1 MPIQLM
7 KLNAPVA
14 LRPFNITPKTFLRK
28 YKHYADITVAS
39 FVFYPPK
46 SDLIQRPAFDCI
58 TDKGL
63 ASNAPK
69 NSPIPPARLLLL
81 ECASPDITSPDLWE
95 VPWGNSLAADP
106 TILHSVKRVML
117 EKTGLHLERFLKQI
131 GSGEKSVSGERVTI
145 QLSFEMEIEEMA
157 RGGFATFSVALDD
170 ISVKVNENEHRDFI
184 WVTVEDIKDDV
195 FPLAVPQQKD
205 VILQAFRLRQ
215 DTEEEVRDTAVKK
228 ARARKR
234 AYYGSRR
241 RDEEEEEDEEED
253 EEEEG
258 DDDDDAEEQDEE
270 GDEDENDDEGISIP
284 KLRQRERAA
293 KKS

>member
-28 YKHYADITVAS
+28 HKHYADITVAS

-46 SDLIQRPAFDCI
+46 FDLIQRPAFDCI

-157 RGGFATFSVALDD
+157 NELGE
-170 ISVKVNENEHRDFI
+170 ISVKVNGNEHRDFI

-241 RDEEEEEDEEED
+241 RDEEEEEEDEEE

-270 GDEDENDDEGISIP
+270 GDDDEDDDEGISIP
-284 KLRQRERAA
+284 KLRQRERGA